1 MKTVIKF
8 CLSPTGRIDRSTF
21 FFGGI
26 AMWFL
31 LIPII
36 MLGMSIEDLLLDDP
50 GYVFTSIGFIVAYLY
65 ISIVLAIKRLHDFNE
80 SGWWSF
86 FIFVPFGG
94 LYILLNPGTKGANK
108 YSEVQDINETSK

>member
-1 MKTVIKF
+1 MKTVSKF
-8 CLSPTGRIDRSTF
+8 FLSPTGRIDRLTF
-21 FFGGI
+21 FFGDI
-26 AMWFL
+26 AKWFL
-31 LIPII
+31 LIPIL
-36 MLGMSIEDLLLDDP
+36 MLVNVKSIS
-50 GYVFTSIGFIVAYLY
+50 SIHGALFVVFIVAYLY

-108 YSEVQDINETSK
+108 YSEVPDINETSK